1 MLSSGTLLVPRNGPL
16 RILRVMTALDDE
28 PVLSSRSAA
37 SARLEAELVRRVHTI
52 GPVIAGGIAAWT
64 ADPDNQALVAKLG
77 RAGVRL
83 EDEVAIVQLKA
94 GVYYGL
100 DPVGARIWEL
110 IATPRSLR
118 TVRDVVLAE
127 YEVDAERCESA
138 LLRLVHTMM
147 EAGLVEISD
156 GAPR

>member
-1 MLSSGTLLVPRNGPL
+1 MDATLS
-16 RILRVMTALDDE
+16 LDT
-28 PVLSSRSAA
+28 V
-37 SARLEAELVRRVHTI
+37 
-52 GPVIAGGIAAWT
+52 VIAAK
-64 ADPDNQALVAKLG
+64 DQASC
-77 RAGVRL
+77 RL

-118 TVRDVVLAE
+118 TVRDVLLAE
-127 YEVDAERCESA
+127 YEVDAERCGSD

-156 GAPR
+156 GTPG

>member
-1 MLSSGTLLVPRNGPL
+1 MDATIS
-16 RILRVMTALDDE
+16 LDT
-28 PVLSSRSAA
+28 VVVAA
-37 SARLEAELVRRVHTI
+37 K
-52 GPVIAGGIAAWT
+52 
-64 ADPDNQALVAKLG
+64 DQASC
-77 RAGVRL
+77 RL
-83 EDEVAIVQLKA
+83 EDEVAIVQLKE

-127 YEVDAERCESA
+127 YEVDAERCESD